1 MAKWQVRKWET
12 VKIMSYTEVEADS
25 EYEAIGQAQEDE
37 LNMLWDGEMEYP
49 EEFDNDDEWYAS
61 ELEGE

>member
-12 VKIMSYTEVEADS
+12 VKIMSYTEVEADN
-25 EYEAIGQAQEDE
+25 EYEAIAQAQEDE
-37 LNMLWDGEMEYP
+37 LNMIWDGEMEYP